1 MANLNSHN
9 FFFSLYTSEAVPQ
22 GWSEI
27 FPQFK
32 TGTYSS
38 NADGSVSYN
47 DFGAGVMFIPSGL
60 AYYNTGSGPI
70 PAYAPLIFSFKLY
83 EMQRLDQDLDG
94 IPSYLEDDGDGYIY
108 DYRNTINYA
117 SVATNLDDT
126 DGDGVPDFLDIDD
139 DGDGFYHQIRN
150 QKSCNWS
157 SISFCQYSGMH
168 SRRKEKLFR

>member
-1 MANLNSHN
+1 
-9 FFFSLYTSEAVPQ
+9 
-22 GWSEI
+22 
-27 FPQFK
+27 
-32 TGTYSS
+32 
-38 NADGSVSYN
+38 
-47 DFGAGVMFIPSGL
+47 MFIPSGL

-139 DGDGFYHQIRN
+139 DGDGFTT
-150 QKSCNWS
+150 
-157 SISFCQYSGMH
+157 
-168 SRRKEKLFR
+168 KLEIKNPATGLAFPFVNIPACTLGGKKNYLDKTCHP